1 MINSS
6 QESPPTM
13 AKLGIAS
20 EDTRHQV
27 RVAVTQAEPKW
38 LDLQG
43 SVDKTCALIAEAAKG
58 GAELLAFPEC
68 WVTGYPAWIWARPV
82 DTDLASRYIRNSMRA
97 DGPEM
102 ARIQQCA
109 ADNDIS
115 VVLGFSENFHNTL
128 YISQAIID
136 SDGKVLALR
145 RKIKATHMERT
156 IFGDASGDALTSV
169 VDTRVGRVGALSCWE
184 HIQPLLKYY
193 LYSHREQI
201 HVAAWPPLHPYKD
214 EKELWSMSREGA
226 RALSQTYAIESQAFV
241 LHATSV
247 ISEQGISL
255 MNTERG
261 AVMSTPGGGS
271 SAIFGPDGRILTEDI
286 PQCEEGILYATL
298 DLDEILRCKSFVDVC
313 GHYSRPDMLWLGVD
327 REVKKHVQ

>member
-1 MINSS
+1 
-6 QESPPTM
+6 M
-13 AKLGIAS
+13 AKLAS
-20 EDTRHQV
+20 PPETTV
-27 RVAVTQAEPKW
+27 RVAVTQAEPRW

-43 SVDKTCALIAEAAKG
+43 SVDKTCALIGEAARG
-58 GAELLAFPEC
+58 GAQLLVFPEC

-82 DTDLASRYIRNSMRA
+82 DTHLTSRYIKNCMRA

-109 ADNDIS
+109 ADNDIT

-136 SDGKVLALR
+136 ADGKLLALR

-169 VDTRVGRVGALSCWE
+169 VDTKVGRVGALSCWE

-201 HVAAWPPLHPYKD
+201 HVAAWPPLHPHKG
-214 EKELWSMSREGA
+214 EELWSMSREGA
-226 RALSQTYAIESQAFV
+226 RSLSQTYAIESQAFV

-255 MNTERG
+255 MNTENG
-261 AVMSTPGGGS
+261 AVMNIPGGGS
-271 SAIFGPDGRILTEDI
+271 SAIFGPDGRILTEDV
-286 PQCEEGILYATL
+286 PECDEGILYATL

>member
-1 MINSS
+1 
-6 QESPPTM
+6 M
-13 AKLGIAS
+13 AKLATTP
-20 EDTRHQV
+20 EATV
-27 RVAVTQAEPKW
+27 RVAVTQAEPRW

-43 SVDKTCALIAEAAKG
+43 SVDKTCALIGEAARG
-58 GAELLAFPEC
+58 GAQLLAFPEC

-82 DTDLASRYIRNSMRA
+82 DTHLTSRYIKNCMRA

-109 ADNDIS
+109 ADNDIT

-136 SDGKVLALR
+136 ADGKLLALR

-169 VDTRVGRVGALSCWE
+169 VDTKVGRVGALSCWE

-201 HVAAWPPLHPYKD
+201 HVAAWPPLHPHKG
-214 EKELWSMSREGA
+214 EELWSMSREGA
-226 RALSQTYAIESQAFV
+226 RSLSQTYAIESQAFV

-255 MNTERG
+255 MNTENG
-261 AVMSTPGGGS
+261 AVMNIPGGGS
-271 SAIFGPDGRILTEDI
+271 SAIFGPDGRILTEDV
-286 PQCEEGILYATL
+286 PECDEGILYATL

>member
-1 MINSS
+1 
-6 QESPPTM
+6 M
-13 AKLGIAS
+13 AKLATTP
-20 EDTRHQV
+20 ETTV

-43 SVDKTCALIAEAAKG
+43 SVDKTCALIGEAARG
-58 GAELLAFPEC
+58 GAQLLAFPEC

-82 DTDLASRYIRNSMRA
+82 DTHLTSRYIKNCMRA

-109 ADNDIS
+109 ADNDIT

-136 SDGKVLALR
+136 ADGKLLALR

-156 IFGDASGDALTSV
+156 IFGDASGDALMSV
-169 VDTRVGRVGALSCWE
+169 VDTKVGRVGALSCWE

-193 LYSHREQI
+193 LYTHREQI
-201 HVAAWPPLHPYKD
+201 HVAAWPPLHPHKG
-214 EKELWSMSREGA
+214 EELWSMSREGA
-226 RALSQTYAIESQAFV
+226 RSLSQTYAIESQAFV

-255 MNTERG
+255 MNTENG
-261 AVMSTPGGGS
+261 AVMNIPGGGS
-271 SAIFGPDGRILTEDI
+271 SAIFGPDGRILTEDV
-286 PQCEEGILYATL
+286 PECEEGILYATL